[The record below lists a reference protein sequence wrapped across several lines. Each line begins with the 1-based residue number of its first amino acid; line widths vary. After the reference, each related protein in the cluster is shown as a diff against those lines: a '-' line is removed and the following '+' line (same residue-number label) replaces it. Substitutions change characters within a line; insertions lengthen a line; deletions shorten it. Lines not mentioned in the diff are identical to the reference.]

1 MRRKTASFDHH
12 HPHSATRIAW
22 WVSFLVTLALVFA
35 LGLAKSAQAL
45 TLPAGAGPVV
55 AVVLPD
61 AEEETEEGDEAGSE
75 EGWEFEECELGED
88 EEVETCEEGEGEE
101 GTPPECLLS
110 SAEATVSA
118 SPAHDTV
125 RLAVRYTART
135 SAAVKI
141 DFELRGRRGALSLGA
156 DQKRFSRAGVFR
168 QTERLSEAQ
177 MAKVVAAKSFTVE
190 LQAVNTP
197 RYCHRYFDR
206 SLTVRR
212 SNGGALTW
220 SAPAARSGA

>member
-1 MRRKTASFDHH
+1 MRRKTATFGQ
-12 HPHSATRIAW
+12 HPPTTTRIAW
-22 WVSFLVTLALVFA
+22 WVSFLATLALVFA

-45 TLPAGAGPVV
+45 TLPAPGPVV
-55 AVVLPD
+55 AVVLPAD
-61 AEEETEEGDEAGSE
+61 EEADEEDEGGSE
-75 EGWEFEECELGED
+75 EGWEFEECELSED
-88 EEVETCEEGEGEE
+88 EEEELCEEDEGQGEA

-118 SPAHDTV
+118 SPARDTV

-141 DFELRGRRGALSLGA
+141 NFGLRGRKGSLSLGG
-156 DQKRFSRAGVFR
+156 DQKRFGRAGVFR
-168 QTERLSEAQ
+168 QTERLGEAQ

-206 SLTVRR
+206 SLTVKRA
-212 SNGGALTW
+212 NGAGLTW